1 MGILDGHVRW
11 FDYTDTVVLESGD
24 ADHKPESREDHEKR
38 LGALL
43 SDPSPLGADDKQLL
57 TYLLWLLRTSD
68 SQKSKA
74 MLARL
79 SLMVKR
85 RADYTA
91 FMAAVRTATDEMES
105 TSGRRVSA
113 EREIGNKD
121 QASGNDRFNPTGT
134 YVLDDECI
142 EDLEQSRL
150 TGIVRSLS
158 ADEIPDIDWA
168 DED

>member
-1 MGILDGHVRW
+1 MGVLDGQDCW
-11 FDYTDTVVLESGD
+11 FDYTDTVVLQSNEAGQE
-24 ADHKPESREDHEKR
+24 PETREDHEIR
-38 LGALL
+38 LGTLL

-57 TYLLWLLRTSD
+57 TYLLWLLRTTD
-68 SQKSKA
+68 TPKTEA

-91 FMAAVRTATDEMES
+91 FMGAVRAMADETDD
-105 TSGRRVSA
+105 
-113 EREIGNKD
+113 IGKRDPAAAN
-121 QASGNDRFNPTGT
+121 SRFNPTGT
-134 YVLDDECI
+134 YVLDDESI
-142 EDLEQSRL
+142 EDLERSRL

-158 ADEIPDIDWA
+158 AEEIPDIDWA